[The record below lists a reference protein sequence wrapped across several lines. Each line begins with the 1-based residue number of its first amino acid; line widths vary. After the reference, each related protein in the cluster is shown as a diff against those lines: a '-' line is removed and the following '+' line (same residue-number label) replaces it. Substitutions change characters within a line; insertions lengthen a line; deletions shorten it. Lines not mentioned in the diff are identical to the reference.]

1 MGVRSGLQLATIVA
15 AAPIALADAYLA
27 AVTIAAFLRTGSS
40 TDGGAGARPDG
51 DDRAGAEA
59 TRDGAPHVAVL
70 IPAHDEER
78 SIGATIDSVVGQRS
92 TGRVSVHVVADNC
105 TDATVDVARRHGACV
120 HERRAP
126 DDPGKGPAL
135 AWLVEQLAA
144 GDDWPDAMVILDADT
159 TMAPGFVAVMEREL
173 DRGGVAWQ
181 GYYTVRDPG
190 TSPSTALRCGA
201 LALRHY
207 VRPVGR
213 TAIGGSCGLFGN
225 GMVFRSDLLRD
236 RRFSAHLVEDVEF
249 QLDLLLDGELV
260 RFVPDAVVA
269 AEMPATL
276 DASRTQNERWERGRL
291 DVARRYVPELARRS
305 IRGAPSRRAAHVDAL
320 ADQLTPPLSVVAV
333 GSVVA
338 VVASTALA
346 RGGGRLAR
354 VQAVLAWASLAGLGF
369 HVVGGFRL
377 ARVPT
382 TVYRAMLHAPRLV
395 AWKVGLWLRMLVGR
409 REVAWTRT
417 ARNAD

>member
-1 MGVRSGLQLATIVA
+1 M
-15 AAPIALADAYLA
+15 
-27 AVTIAAFLRTGSS
+27 
-40 TDGGAGARPDG
+40 
-51 DDRAGAEA
+51 
-59 TRDGAPHVAVL
+59 
-70 IPAHDEER
+70 
-78 SIGATIDSVVGQRS
+78 VV
-92 TGRVSVHVVADNC
+92 
-105 TDATVDVARRHGACV
+105 
-120 HERRAP
+120 
-126 DDPGKGPAL
+126 
-135 AWLVEQLAA
+135 
-144 GDDWPDAMVILDADT
+144 LDADT

-173 DRGGVAWQ
+173 RRGGVAWQ

-201 LALRHY
+201 LALRHH

-249 QLDLLLDGELV
+249 QLDLLLDGQLV

-305 IRGAPSRRAAHVDAL
+305 VRGAPSLRVAHVDAV
-320 ADQLTPPLSVVAV
+320 ADQLTPPLSVVAA

-346 RGGGRLAR
+346 RRGGRPAR
-354 VQAVLAWASLAGLGF
+354 VQAVLAWASLAGLAF

-377 ARVPT
+377 ARVPK
-382 TVYRAMLHAPRLV
+382 TVYTAMLHAPRLV

>member
-1 MGVRSGLQLATIVA
+1 MGIRTGLQLATVVA
-15 AAPIALADAYLA
+15 AVPVALANAYLA
-27 AVTIAAFLRTGSS
+27 TVTAAAFVRPGRGP
-40 TDGGAGARPDG
+40 GGGPVGDRPAVDQG
-51 DDRAGAEA
+51 Y
-59 TRDGAPHVAVL
+59 HVAVL

-78 SIGATIDSVVGQRS
+78 SIAATLDSVVAQGS
-92 TGRVSVHVVADNC
+92 AGRVSVHVVTDNC
-105 TDATVDVARRHGACV
+105 TDATAEVARRHGACV

-135 AWLVEQLAA
+135 AWLVDRLAA

-159 TMAPGFVAVMEREL
+159 TMAPDFVAVMEREL
-173 DRGGVAWQ
+173 ARGGVAWQ
-181 GYYTVRDPG
+181 SYYTVRDPG

-213 TAIGGSCGLFGN
+213 TALGGSCGLFGN
-225 GMVFRSDLLRD
+225 GMVFRADLLRD

-249 QLDLLLDGELV
+249 QLDLLLDGALV

-269 AEMPATL
+269 AEMPVSL

-305 IRGAPSRRAAHVDAL
+305 LRGSPSLRAAHVDAV
-320 ADQLTPPLSVVAV
+320 ADQLTPPLSVVAA

-346 RGGGRLAR
+346 RRGGRLAR
-354 VQAVLAWASLAGLGF
+354 LQAVLAWASLAGLGF

-377 ARVPT
+377 ARVPKA
-382 TVYRAMLHAPRLV
+382 VYGAMLHAPRLV
-395 AWKVGLWLRMLVGR
+395 VWKVGLWLRMLGGR

-417 ARNAD
+417 ARNAG